1 MIKGSV
7 CASSCKSVV
16 PPLERLRWRKN
27 HKLEGRPGWI
37 AGLCLPPPLKNNDN
51 DDDSDDADHKDDDDS
66 DDDDDSAF
74 SRPINDTSF
83 PCLTSSMVESYET

>member
-16 PPLERLRWRKN
+16 PPLERLRWQKY

-37 AGLCLPPPLKNNDN
+37 VGLCLPPPLKNNDN
-51 DDDSDDADHKDDDDS
+51 DDDNGDDDDG
-66 DDDDDSAF
+66 DDDNDDDDSAF
-74 SRPINDTSF
+74 GHPINDISF
-83 PCLTSSMVESYET
+83 PCLASSMVESI